1 MDSKMNHLTTKLKR
15 YPAESS
21 FRTIHPRSRA
31 ARYSGSKIKKK
42 ILITG
47 ALGHIGSSLLRNLG
61 KNIAKEVVILDSLES
76 RRYPSLYDLPKEF
89 KFKFIMDDVVTADFS
104 KYLKGVDIVIH
115 LAALT
120 DAEGTSKIPERVR
133 IVNFNGL
140 QNVADAC
147 CKKGVKLLFP
157 STTSVYGSQD
167 SIVDENC
174 TELKPQSPYAREK
187 LNAEIYLA
195 GLGKKNGLKYVICRF
210 GTIFGYSV
218 GMRYDTAVNKFTWQ
232 AVNGIPLTVWKT
244 AWEQKRP
251 YLYLG
256 DCTKAINFITDKD
269 LFDGQIYN
277 VTSEN
282 FTVKDVVKT
291 ISRFIPKLNVS
302 YVDSPIMNQLSYEVD
317 DKKFRKLGFKP
328 NGDLKT
334 GIKETVDQLKGIIHE
349 N

>member
-1 MDSKMNHLTTKLKR
+1 MHKKR
-15 YPAESS
+15 
-21 FRTIHPRSRA
+21 
-31 ARYSGSKIKKK
+31 

-47 ALGHIGSSLLRNLG
+47 ALGHIGSHLLRNLD
-61 KNIAKEVVILDSLES
+61 KDTVKEIIILDSLES
-76 RRYPSLYDLPKEF
+76 RRYPSLFDLPKDF
-89 KFKFIMDDVVTADFS
+89 KYKFIRGDVTKTGFGG
-104 KYLKGVDIVIH
+104 YLDGVDIVIH

-120 DAEGTSKIPERVR
+120 DAEGTSKTPRRVR
-133 IVNFNGL
+133 EVNFKGL
-140 QNVADAC
+140 VHVADAC
-147 CKKGVKLLFP
+147 ASRGVKLLFP

-187 LNAEIYLA
+187 LNAEVYLKK
-195 GLGKKNGLKYVICRF
+195 LGKKGLKYVICRF
-210 GTIFGYSV
+210 GTIYGFSI

-232 AVNGIPLTVWKT
+232 AANGIPLTVWKT

-256 DCTKAINFITDKD
+256 DCIKAINFIIEGD

-277 VTSEN
+277 VASGN
-282 FTVKDVVKT
+282 VTVKDIVKT
-291 ISRFIPKLNVS
+291 ISRFIPKLSVN

-317 DKKFRKLGFKP
+317 DQKFRNLGFAP
-328 NGDLKT
+328 AGDLKT
-334 GIKETVDQLKGIIHE
+334 GIKSSIDKLRGII

>member
-1 MDSKMNHLTTKLKR
+1 MSSKT
-15 YPAESS
+15 
-21 FRTIHPRSRA
+21 
-31 ARYSGSKIKKK
+31 KK

-47 ALGHIGSSLLRNLG
+47 ALGHIGSNLLRNIG
-61 KNIAKEVVILDSLES
+61 KNVAREVIILDNLES
-76 RRYPSLYDLPKEF
+76 RRYPSLFDLPKGF
-89 KFKFIMDDVVTADFS
+89 KFKFVRDDVVTADFG
-104 KYLKGVDIVIH
+104 KYLTGVDIVIH

-120 DAEGTSKIPERVR
+120 DAEGTLKKPKQLRK
-133 IVNFNGL
+133 VNFYGL
-140 QNVADAC
+140 IRVADAC
-147 CKKGVKLLFP
+147 MVHGVKLLFP

-174 TELKPQSPYAREK
+174 KELKPQSPYAREK
-187 LNAEIYLA
+187 LNAEKYLKK
-195 GLGKKNGLKYVICRF
+195 LGKKGLKYVICRF

-232 AVNGIPLTVWKT
+232 AAVGEPLTVWKT
-244 AWEQKRP
+244 AYEQKRP

-256 DCTKAINFITDKD
+256 DCIRAINFIIEKD

-277 VTSEN
+277 VTSGN

-291 ISRFIPKLNVS
+291 IGQFIPKLSVS

-317 DKKFRKLGFKP
+317 DKKFRSLGFMP

-334 GIKETVDQLKGIIHE
+334 GIKSSIDKLRGII
-349 N
+349 